1 MKSPKPREIE
11 TWSQKSKRQCRI
23 INPVKSKIEEIKTL
37 DIEECLCVFLT
48 FFKSLFCRKL
58 KEYILCCHLLLEDQT
73 DSTYNN
79 IFWMA
84 CLECKFW
91 MNSKLKDLDHTMQSG
106 VSPTWVLF
114 FCVGFWEFSH
124 LARDL
129 SQTEKKTNFVTSWTN
144 AYTSLKMVEVV
155 ILSENSCHFVSCL
168 ACNNSYFLLSMR

>member
-1 MKSPKPREIE
+1 MSRLSFLIY
-11 TWSQKSKRQCRI
+11 S
-23 INPVKSKIEEIKTL
+23 IK
-37 DIEECLCVFLT
+37 VFKA
-48 FFKSLFCRKL
+48 FRNHFKSSLFLSNYYNITIYINIFSRSFHCTIIWLNATRKSNGFNL
-58 KEYILCCHLLLEDQT
+58 KY
-73 DSTYNN
+73 N

-91 MNSKLKDLDHTMQSG
+91 MDSKLKDLDHTMQSG

-114 FCVGFWEFSH
+114 FCFGFWEFSH
-124 LARDL
+124 LACDL

-155 ILSENSCHFVSCL
+155 ILSENRCHFVSCL